1 MFMMCCTLLVKA
13 NLHAKVVN
21 KSYFSEVKMLVTSG
35 SLRAFH
41 MSYDAMNANES
52 VDALVVSNE

>member
-21 KSYFSEVKMLVTSG
+21 KSYFSEVKMLVTSV

-52 VDALVVSNE
+52 VVRNE